1 MPLQEKQ
8 YSKAADE
15 KRMDNRACASLPIP
29 DLVDRARTALENNKG
44 YERKHLARNW
54 ELRGACTLPMRLED

>member
-1 MPLQEKQ
+1 VPLQEKQ
-8 YSKAADE
+8 YTKAADE
-15 KRMDNRACASLPIP
+15 KRMDNRTCASLPIP

-44 YERKHLARNW
+44 YEHKHLAQNW

>member
-1 MPLQEKQ
+1 
-8 YSKAADE
+8 
-15 KRMDNRACASLPIP
+15 MDNRACASLPIP